1 MTDTALAI
9 LVLALGITVVS
20 KIVININ
27 SQRLLSKCIEV
38 LDAVMYGESAGREG
52 TE

>member
-9 LVLALGITVVS
+9 LMFALGITVVS
-20 KIVININ
+20 NIAVNIN

-38 LDAVMYGESAGREG
+38 LDAVMYGEPTGREG

>member
-9 LVLALGITVVS
+9 LVFALGITVVS
-20 KIVININ
+20 NVVVNIN

-38 LDAVMYGESAGREG
+38 LDAVMYGGREG